1 MVRRLPQL
9 FVLIVFAACFCTRAS
24 ADQVAVGDLSF
35 DAATLSATSTTFDIT
50 NLTGTAGV
58 DIGDPADFP
67 VTTPLIFTVT
77 SVTVNL
83 SSGGPVVLSGSDFT
97 SVTGVFPGDED
108 VDCTVLPACDLEC
121 DSITSAV
128 LTGTISP
135 TTGIA
140 GLPAG
145 DTGITGAMTDAVGD
159 AYVTITPGGCGDG
172 ATVLETGCDTAI
184 IYATGTAGV
193 TPAPEPGTLAMTGL
207 GMIGLL
213 IGRKRLRGFGRRRI
227 SNAVA

>member
-24 ADQVAVGDLSF
+24 ADQVIAGDLSY
-35 DAATLSATSTTFDIT
+35 DQISATDNEFDIT
-50 NLTGTAGV
+50 NLTGPAGV
-58 DIGDPADFP
+58 ALGDPTDFP
-67 VTTPLIFTVT
+67 ITTTLSFTVT
-77 SVTVNL
+77 SLVVDL
-83 SSGGPVVLSGSDFT
+83 SSGGPVNLTAADFT
-97 SVTGVFPGDED
+97 STTDIFTGDED
-108 VDCTVLPACDLEC
+108 LDCTAAACNLFGDNVV
-121 DSITSAV
+121 SAI
-128 LTGTISP
+128 LTGTLSP

-145 DTGITGAMTDAVGD
+145 DTGITGAMTDATGASPIVMTTTCD
-159 AYVTITPGGCGDG
+159 ATAAYLV
-172 ATVLETGCDTAI
+172 AGCDTDL
-184 IYATGTAGV
+184 IYATTTSGV

-213 IGRKRLRGFGRRRI
+213 IGRKRLRGFGSRCI